1 MEIRRKRELKI
12 GIFIKSLAILFSVYG
27 MVKNYSDWMFF
38 TYFTNL
44 SNIFVDLVLA
54 YFLGKDLRACKSGKR
69 ECSNTAYRVK
79 FLATIS
85 ITLTFL
91 VFMFILAPN
100 TEGGFFSAYFR
111 NGAASFGVHFANPLL
126 AIVDFFL
133 CDYAFASKRKDVVYG
148 VIPPLSYVA
157 VILVLSGL
165 GVRWGNNMYAPY
177 NFLNF
182 GAKVGWFGFD
192 LSTMG
197 AESFGVG
204 VFYMIA
210 VLLLIF
216 LGLGKLFLVI
226 KDLRKK

>member
-1 MEIRRKRELKI
+1 M
-12 GIFIKSLAILFSVYG
+12 
-27 MVKNYSDWMFF
+27 
-38 TYFTNL
+38 
-44 SNIFVDLVLA
+44 
-54 YFLGKDLRACKSGKR
+54 
-69 ECSNTAYRVK
+69 
-79 FLATIS
+79 
-85 ITLTFL
+85 
-91 VFMFILAPN
+91 
-100 TEGGFFSAYFR
+100 
-111 NGAASFGVHFANPLL
+111 
-126 AIVDFFL
+126 DFFL